1 LLSSFNGSYS
11 ELVDGLPTIRAYNK
25 VENLFTNFQNR
36 MSILFYASFTRIVI
50 DAKIL
55 LNILL
60 MTNILEIFKIL
71 SLVYLEEPFK

>member
-36 MSILFYASFTRIVI
+36 MSILFYVSFTRIVI

>member
-1 LLSSFNGSYS
+1 MLSSFNGSYS